1 MFNPEETK
9 IAFFGGANNKSAI
22 RAVRA
27 LSDAGFQIKVGAA
40 DPRENSYLQRKTD
53 ASFYDSRSEVIRG
66 AQIILTSC
74 ATPDDVED
82 LYCNEGGLLE
92 LMEKGQFAIDL
103 SFSTPQ
109 LAREIHAL
117 GAVKDLVILDAPVIN
132 VGSKEQTVAF
142 IGGEKE
148 AIEALSPIFPYLAP
162 SIYPQTKPGEGQFA
176 AVLATITFAASIMST
191 VEALAIQRAAGF
203 SNKSALKILSFT
215 NSNSGV
221 IHDYAHRIK
230 SRDYSGVITV
240 ASFINSLEVVI
251 DTAQDLDLSLPMIEN
266 CYQLFDL
273 LSVVGGGDLN
283 IQALALLYEDENTC
297 KQFGLDWSLAQ
308 DFTEKSSG
316 GLFEDDDTEGSAFN
330 TYFSNN

>member
-9 IAFFGGANNKSAI
+9 IAFFGGANNKSAV

-27 LSDAGFQIKVGAA
+27 LSDAGFQINVGTA
-40 DPRENSYLQRKTD
+40 DPRENSYIQRKTE
-53 ASFYDSRSEVIRG
+53 ASFYDSYAEALEGVN
-66 AQIILTSC
+66 IILTSC

-92 LMEKGQFAIDL
+92 LMEKGQSAVDL

-117 GAVKDLVILDAPVIN
+117 AAVKDLVVLDAPVIN

-142 IGGEKE
+142 IGGEKD

-176 AVLATITFAASIMST
+176 AVLAIITFAASIMST
-191 VEALAIQRAAGF
+191 VEALAMQRTAGF

-221 IHDYAHRIK
+221 LHDYAPRIK

-240 ASFINSLEVVI
+240 ASFLNSLEVVI

-273 LSVVGGGDLN
+273 LSVVGGRELN

-297 KQFGLDWSLAQ
+297 KQFGLDWSLA
-308 DFTEKSSG
+308 DEYTEKS
-316 GLFEDDDTEGSAFN
+316 LNDDLEDDDNENSAFN